1 MDTKELSNIIGVT
14 PQRISQMSRE
24 ERLMEAINEIQNDT
38 GFTQKELS
46 QKYGVS
52 ESELSKKKNNLSFK
66 PRGRYLTEAEELE
79 MIKMVEES
87 NTKNIPITKENILNW
102 VVGKVYD
109 KYGYTMSRHPGRD
122 WWTKLKQKY
131 PILKLRKVKFQDE
144 AILKAEKEADIQ
156 GFIQRVHKVIVEN
169 QIQPKNVINSDEKG
183 VLFTKMNQKVA
194 IIDRGNKFETVK
206 PRFPKQSQS
215 QHFTMIGTI
224 TASGHALPPYNV
236 LQIPK
241 RVKWE
246 HMQNSNYGV
255 IIANESGYVTQEI
268 KKEYVEWLLGQFKKT
283 DKKLLLVDNHIS
295 NYFFD
300 EQKLCDENNL
310 IIMTFPSNL
319 THILQPLDLV
329 LFSSFSQHLSNLLR
343 DGLKVNPKFK
353 VNDKHY
359 QMLAYHAWS
368 SSFNSSNIR
377 MSWIKSGLFNWIA
390 HEYCDP
396 IFLKKPKKVYLKGNR
411 YSRKQRDCSSN
422 NSGKGITGSTKA

>member
-1 MDTKELSNIIGVT
+1 MEDTQELSNIIRVT

-79 MIKMVEES
+79 MIKMV
-87 NTKNIPITKENILNW
+87 
-102 VVGKVYD
+102 
-109 KYGYTMSRHPGRD
+109 
-122 WWTKLKQKY
+122 
-131 PILKLRKVKFQDE
+131 
-144 AILKAEKEADIQ
+144 
-156 GFIQRVHKVIVEN
+156 
-169 QIQPKNVINSDEKG
+169 
-183 VLFTKMNQKVA
+183 
-194 IIDRGNKFETVK
+194 
-206 PRFPKQSQS
+206 
-215 QHFTMIGTI
+215 
-224 TASGHALPPYNV
+224 
-236 LQIPK
+236 
-241 RVKWE
+241 
-246 HMQNSNYGV
+246 
-255 IIANESGYVTQEI
+255 TQEI

-300 EQKLCDENNL
+300 EKKLCDENNL

-343 DGLKVNPKFK
+343 DGLKDNPKFK

-377 MSWIKSGLFNWIA
+377 MSWIKSAEKF
-390 HEYCDP
+390 
-396 IFLKKPKKVYLKGNR
+396 YLKGNR
-411 YSRKQRDCSSN
+411 YSREQRDCSGKCSSHDPKRTGYSN
-422 NSGKGITGSTKA
+422 ER

>member
-1 MDTKELSNIIGVT
+1 
-14 PQRISQMSRE
+14 
-24 ERLMEAINEIQNDT
+24 
-38 GFTQKELS
+38 
-46 QKYGVS
+46 
-52 ESELSKKKNNLSFK
+52 
-66 PRGRYLTEAEELE
+66 
-79 MIKMVEES
+79 
-87 NTKNIPITKENILNW
+87 
-102 VVGKVYD
+102 
-109 KYGYTMSRHPGRD
+109 
-122 WWTKLKQKY
+122 
-131 PILKLRKVKFQDE
+131 
-144 AILKAEKEADIQ
+144 
-156 GFIQRVHKVIVEN
+156 
-169 QIQPKNVINSDEKG
+169 
-183 VLFTKMNQKVA
+183 
-194 IIDRGNKFETVK
+194 
-206 PRFPKQSQS
+206 
-215 QHFTMIGTI
+215 MIGTI

-236 LQIPK
+236 LRIPK

-300 EQKLCDENNL
+300 EKKLCDENNL

-343 DGLKVNPKFK
+343 DGLKDNPKFK

-377 MSWIKSGLFNWIA
+377 MSWIKSA
-390 HEYCDP
+390 E
-396 IFLKKPKKVYLKGNR
+396 KVYLKGNR
-411 YSRKQRDCSSN
+411 YSREQRDCSGKCSSHDPKRTGYTNLQINNTTNNILNKVQSSTSQPQIVSQNTSTTTNTNVAQSN
-422 NSGKGITGSTKA
+422 DKTLVKSFFNLFK